1 MDITKIS
8 IENLIYGKLLV
19 SSLPRSITYVV
30 EKEFIGKNGLE
41 IEMHGT
47 GEYVRK
53 MISGSYSWR
62 DELAKEWAYI
72 MQNTEAGQVVFNGSK
87 HNAMINP
94 LIVVGFKNY
103 VVVKDKKG
111 KILVKKNPMDDW
123 ICLDDILDIELKW
136 CDMLDNITE
145 ESARERCKIKIKK
158 HSC

>member
-1 MDITKIS
+1 MDSVDLSEK
-8 IENLIYGKLLV
+8 NLLYGRLLV
-19 SSLPRSITYVV
+19 SSLPGGITY
-30 EKEFIGKNGLE
+30 KKKKKTIGKNGLE
-41 IEMHGT
+41 IELAGT

-94 LIVVGFKNY
+94 LIVVDFKNY

-145 ESARERCKIKIKK
+145 ESARKRCKLYIKK
-158 HSC
+158 T

>member
-41 IEMHGT
+41 IEMPGT

-87 HNAMINP
+87 LRIILASSFSMNP
-94 LIVVGFKNY
+94 
-103 VVVKDKKG
+103 
-111 KILVKKNPMDDW
+111 
-123 ICLDDILDIELKW
+123 
-136 CDMLDNITE
+136 
-145 ESARERCKIKIKK
+145 S
-158 HSC
+158 